1 MISKAVKDL
10 VSYGMKTGLLKEEDA
25 VYARN
30 QILDVL
36 RINEYEEPKAEG
48 ENRSWRKF

>member
-36 RINEYEEPKAEG
+36 Y
-48 ENRSWRKF
+48 